1 MFYNQ
6 SYKDKTK
13 KQLVEIGVE
22 HVKRFMNLNRV
33 PLPTFYLFPV
43 RILMGIVVYVT
54 LKEERLKFMYPTL
67 QTFPST
73 LHPVAGSGL
82 TPVIK

>member
-22 HVKRFMNLNRV
+22 HVKKVYEFE
-33 PLPTFYLFPV
+33 PGSTPYILFV
-43 RILMGIVVYVT
+43 
-54 LKEERLKFMYPTL
+54 
-67 QTFPST
+67 S
-73 LHPVAGSGL
+73 
-82 TPVIK
+82 